1 LDELFEVFKQA
12 KPVLNHFLA
21 DTNVTYER
29 NIESSNKY
37 NQKIMQHME
46 DVAYDTDTEFVLDK
60 VDFILVE
67 IIIVTLGITLGIL
80 LLSILLVSS
89 INFILYSDGFKLL
102 LVQ

>member
-1 LDELFEVFKQA
+1 
-12 KPVLNHFLA
+12 
-21 DTNVTYER
+21 
-29 NIESSNKY
+29 
-37 NQKIMQHME
+37 ME
-46 DVAYDTDTEFVLDK
+46 DVAYDTDTEFLLDK

-89 INFILYSDGFKLL
+89 IKFILNSDGFKLL